1 MKSTAEINKID
12 FRKSE
17 KTNIAKIWFSA
28 NVNKIDKPL
37 AKFIKKKKSINQ
49 K

>member
-1 MKSTAEINKID
+1 MKITVEINEID
-12 FRKSE
+12 FKKSE
-17 KTNIAKIWFSA
+17 KINITKIWFFA

-37 AKFIKKKKSINQ
+37 AKFIKKKSINQ